1 METNQI
7 NANSSKGFYKLN
19 WMQRIGFGTGDL
31 AQNLIFQTVACYL
44 MIYLTTVLK
53 INPAFVGGLILA
65 VRLIDCF
72 WSPIVGRYIDNRNP
86 KLGKYRSYLLYG
98 GIPLTIAACLLMLPQ
113 AATWSMSMKIVYA
126 TVSYTVLSMIY
137 SVVNIPYGSIMASM
151 TRDNDEVLILTS
163 TRMVCANIGQIVV
176 QAGFPIGLAMFLHS
190 AIDWKQATFMAIGTI
205 PAFIILPSLPILKKW
220 LGKKGLYYTL
230 LSVGLIGFAI
240 LFIIG
245 KFFDVEQCNTII
257 QIAKVMTGVGLLVGS
272 LMWALVPEVITEAEY
287 RTGNRPAATV
297 NALAGVAFK
306 AGFSIAGWITP
317 WVMGLIG
324 FNFASEE
331 SALPT
336 DPNAWFTVTCIFA
349 LVGFVLL
356 ILCFLGSKENITTTP
371 EKPVSFGEMWQEFKA
386 NKCLQLVLG
395 IFVVVFLASFISA
408 PVNAYY
414 TKLANYSEIAQNAIL
429 VFTCIIPACLLIVVG
444 LLVYRYPLTDERLD
458 EINREIEAR
467 SKK

>member
-1 METNQI
+1 MNHQESN
-7 NANSSKGFYKLN
+7 GFYKLS
-19 WMQRIGFGTGDL
+19 WCRRIGFGSGDL

-44 MIYLTTVLK
+44 MLYLTTVLK
-53 INPAFVGGLILA
+53 INPAFVSGLILT

-72 WSPIVGRYIDNRNP
+72 WSPVVGRYIDNHNP
-86 KLGKYRSYLLYG
+86 QLGKYRAYLLYG
-98 GIPLTIAACLLMLPQ
+98 GIPLTAAACLLMLPQ
-113 AATWSMSMKIVYA
+113 VATWSMTMRIVYA
-126 TVSYTVLSMIY
+126 SVSYTVLSMIY

-176 QAGFPIGLAMFLHS
+176 QAGFPIGLAMCVHT
-190 AIDWKQATFMAIGTI
+190 AIDWNQATFMAIGTI
-205 PAFIILPSLPILKKW
+205 PAFVILPSLPMLKKW
-220 LGKKGLYYTL
+220 LGKKGLYYSL
-230 LSVGLIGFAI
+230 LSIGLMGFAI
-240 LFIIG
+240 LFTIG
-245 KFFDVEQCNTII
+245 KFFDVEQLNVLVQT
-257 QIAKVMTGVGLLVGS
+257 AKIMTGVGLLVGS

-317 WVMGLIG
+317 LVMGMIG
-324 FNFASEE
+324 FNFANEE
-331 SALPT
+331 SALPIA
-336 DPNAWFTVTCIFA
+336 PSAWFMVTCIFA
-349 LVGFVLL
+349 VIGFVLL
-356 ILCFLGSKENITTTP
+356 MFCFMGSRENITTTP

-386 NKCLQLVLG
+386 NKCLQLVLT

-414 TKLANYSEIAQNAIL
+414 PKLNEYASTAQNAIL
-429 VFTCIIPACLLIVVG
+429 LFTCVIPAILLVVVG
-444 LLVYRYPLTDERLD
+444 YLVYQYPLTDERLD

-467 SKK
+467 HHN

>member
-1 METNQI
+1 MKTQE
-7 NANSSKGFYKLN
+7 KGFYKLS
-19 WMQRIGFGTGDL
+19 WLQRIGFGSGDL

-53 INPAFVGGLILA
+53 INPAFVSGLIFT

-72 WSPIVGRYIDNRNP
+72 WSPVVGRYIDNRNP
-86 KLGKYRSYLLYG
+86 KLGKYRTYLLYG
-98 GIPLTIAACLLMLPQ
+98 GIPLTVAACLLMLPQ
-113 AATWSMSMKIVYA
+113 AATWSMTMKMIYA
-126 TVSYTVLSMIY
+126 TASYTVLSMIY

-176 QAGFPIGLAMFLHS
+176 QAGFPIGLALCVHT
-190 AIDWKQATFMAIGTI
+190 AIDWNQATFMAIGTI
-205 PAFIILPSLPILKKW
+205 PAFIILPSLPMLKKW

-230 LSVGLIGFAI
+230 LSVGLVGFAI

-245 KFFDVEQCNTII
+245 KFFDVAECNTLV

-306 AGFSIAGWITP
+306 AGFSIAGSVTP
-317 WVMGLIG
+317 LVMGWFG
-324 FNFASEE
+324 FNLATEE
-331 SALPT
+331 SALAT
-336 DPNAWFTVTCIFA
+336 DPMAWFTVTCIFA

-356 ILCFLGSKENITTTP
+356 MLCFMGSKENITTTP
-371 EKPVSFGEMWQEFKA
+371 EKPVSFLEMLQEFVDS
-386 NKCLQLVLG
+386 KCLQLVLS
-395 IFVVVFLASFISA
+395 IFVVVFLASFISG

-414 TKLANYSEIAQNAIL
+414 PKLANYSEIAQNAIL
-429 VFTCIIPACLLIVVG
+429 WFTTIIPAI
-444 LLVYRYPLTDERLD
+444 LLVLVGYLIYKYPLTDERLD
-458 EINREIEAR
+458 EINKEIEAR
-467 SKK
+467 SAAE

>member
-1 METNQI
+1 MEIKEKT
-7 NANSSKGFYKLN
+7 GFYRLS
-19 WMQRIGFGTGDL
+19 WLQRIGFGSGDL

-44 MIYLTTVLK
+44 MLYLTTVLK
-53 INPAFVGGLILA
+53 INPAFVGGLILS

-72 WSPIVGRYIDNRNP
+72 WSPVVGRYIDNRNP
-86 KLGKYRSYLLYG
+86 KLGKYRAYLLYG
-98 GIPLTIAACLLMLPQ
+98 GIPLTVAACLLMLPQ
-113 AATWSMSMKIVYA
+113 AATWSMGLKLVYA

-163 TRMVCANIGQIVV
+163 TRMVCANIGQIIV
-176 QAGFPIGLAMFLHS
+176 QAGFPIGLAIVVHT
-190 AIDWKQATFMAIGTI
+190 AIDWNQATFMAIGTI

-220 LGKKGLYYTL
+220 LGKKGLYYLL
-230 LSVGLIGFAI
+230 LSIGFIGFAI
-240 LFIIG
+240 LFSIG
-245 KFFDVEQCNTII
+245 KFFDVESCNTIV
-257 QIAKVMTGVGLLVGS
+257 QAAKVMTGVGLLVGS

-317 WVMGLIG
+317 LVMGMIG
-324 FNFASEE
+324 FNLASEQ

-336 DPNAWFTVTCIFA
+336 EPIAWFTVTCIFA
-349 LVGFVLL
+349 IVGFVLL
-356 ILCFLGSKENITTTP
+356 LLCFLSCKERIATTP
-371 EKPVSFGEMWQEFKA
+371 KKPVTYSEMFAEFKA
-386 NKCLQLVLG
+386 NKCLQLVLS

-414 TKLANYSEIAQNAIL
+414 TKLNEYQATAQNAIL
-429 VFTCIIPACLLIVVG
+429 WFTCIIPAVLLIVVG
-444 LLVYRYPLTDERLD
+444 CLIYKYPLTDERLD
-458 EINREIEAR
+458 EINKEIEER
-467 SKK
+467 NK

>member
-1 METNQI
+1 MSELTLNQE
-7 NANSSKGFYKLN
+7 SKGFYKLS
-19 WMQRIGFGTGDL
+19 WLQRIGFGSGDL

-53 INPAFVGGLILA
+53 INPAFVSGLILT

-86 KLGKYRSYLLYG
+86 KLGKYRTYLLYG
-98 GIPLTIAACLLMLPQ
+98 GIPLTVAACLLMLPQ
-113 AATWSMSMKIVYA
+113 AAEWSMTMKMIYA
-126 TVSYTVLSMIY
+126 TASYTVLSMIY

-176 QAGFPIGLAMFLHS
+176 QAGFPIGLALCVHS
-190 AIDWKQATFMAIGTI
+190 AINWNQAIFMAIGTL
-205 PAFIILPSLPILKKW
+205 PAFIILPCLPMLKRW

-230 LSVGLIGFAI
+230 LVVGLVGFAI
-240 LFIIG
+240 LFTIG
-245 KFFDVEQCNTII
+245 KFFKVEECNTLV

-317 WVMGLIG
+317 LVMGWIG
-324 FNFASEE
+324 FNFATEE
-331 SALPT
+331 SALAT
-336 DPNAWFTVTCIFA
+336 DPMAWFTVTGIFA
-349 LVGFVLL
+349 VVGFFLL
-356 ILCFLGSKENITTTP
+356 MLCFMGSKENITTTP
-371 EKPVSFGEMWQEFKA
+371 EKPVTFGEMWQEFKA
-386 NKCLQLVLG
+386 SKCLQLVLS
-395 IFVVVFLASFISA
+395 IFVVVFLASFISG

-414 TKLANYSEIAQNAIL
+414 TELNKYSAIAQNAIL
-429 VFTCIIPACLLIVVG
+429 IFTCIIPAILLIVVG
-444 LLVYRYPLTDERLD
+444 FLIYKYPLTDEKLD
-458 EINREIEAR
+458 EINREIEKRHA
-467 SKK
+467 

>member
-1 METNQI
+1 MI
-7 NANSSKGFYKLN
+7 NNVQQEVNGFYKLN
-19 WMQRIGFGTGDL
+19 WAQRIGFGSGDL
-31 AQNLIFQTVACYL
+31 AQNLIFQTVATYL
-44 MIYLTTVLK
+44 MLYLTTVLK
-53 INPAFVGGLILA
+53 INPAFVAGLILT

-72 WSPIVGRYIDNRNP
+72 WSPIVGKYIDNRNP
-86 KLGKYRSYLLYG
+86 KLGKYRTYLLYG
-98 GIPLTIAACLLMLPQ
+98 GIPLTVAACLLMLPQ
-113 AATWSMSMKIVYA
+113 AASWSMTMKMIYA

-176 QAGFPIGLAMFLHS
+176 QAGFPIGLAMFLHQAVNWDQ
-190 AIDWKQATFMAIGTI
+190 AIFMAIGTL

-230 LSVGLIGFAI
+230 LSIGLIGFAI
-240 LFIIG
+240 LFFIG
-245 KFFDVEQCNTII
+245 KFGDVQESATVVKV
-257 QIAKVMTGVGLLVGS
+257 AKIMTGVGLLVGS
-272 LMWALVPEVITEAEY
+272 LMWALVPEVITDSEY

-317 WVMGLIG
+317 LAMGLIG
-324 FNFASEE
+324 FDLASEE

-336 DPNAWFTVTCIFA
+336 DPMAWFTVICIFA
-349 LVGFVLL
+349 IVGFVLL
-356 ILCFLGSKENITTTP
+356 TLCFLGSKENITTTP

-395 IFVVVFLASFISA
+395 VFVVVFLASFISA

-414 TKLANYSEIAQNAIL
+414 TELAKYSATVQNAIL
-429 VFTCIIPACLLIVVG
+429 WFTTIIPALLLIVVA
-444 LLVYRYPLTDERLD
+444 LLIKKYPLTDERLD
-458 EINREIEAR
+458 EMNREIEAR
-467 SKK
+467 AKKSE